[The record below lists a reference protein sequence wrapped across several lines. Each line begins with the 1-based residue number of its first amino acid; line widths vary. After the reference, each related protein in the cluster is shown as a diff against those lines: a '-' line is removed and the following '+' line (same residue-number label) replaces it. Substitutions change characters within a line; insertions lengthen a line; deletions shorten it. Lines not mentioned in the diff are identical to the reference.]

1 MKNIVLLVCF
11 TLNFISCT
19 NDDIDRGIPI
29 NEKYELKYPSYFPSL
44 TFDTIR
50 YPLSKNGIELGRKLF
65 YDGRLS
71 RNNTISCGFCHIQEN
86 AFTHHGHNVSH
97 GIDDRLGIRNAP
109 PIQNL
114 AFLNRFMW
122 DGVIHDLAQQSI
134 SPISN
139 EDEMDSSIEEIVSK
153 LKNDTNYRS
162 LFKSVFGD
170 ESINGERILNAL
182 GQFMAAMISSNSRYD
197 VYLKKEGNLTDEEK
211 YGMNLFQQKCSSCHN
226 GALFTDETFRNTGQ
240 YYDAQ
245 YKDGGRFRVTLDSVD
260 FMKFRVPS
268 LRNIELTKPYMH
280 DGRFYSLEAVL
291 NFYDE
296 NVENQKNLDPILKQN
311 GRIGIPMTE
320 NEKKAIITF
329 LKTLTDQKFIT
340 NPAFAE
346 FN

>member
-19 NDDIDRGIPI
+19 NNDIDRGIPI

-109 PIQNL
+109 AIQNL

-153 LKNDTNYRS
+153 LKNDINYRY

-170 ESINGERILNAL
+170 ENINGERILNAL

-197 VYLKKEGNLTDEEK
+197 AFLKKEGNLTDEEK

>member
-153 LKNDTNYRS
+153 LKNDTNYRT

-170 ESINGERILNAL
+170 ENINGERILNAL

-197 VYLKKEGNLTDEEK
+197 AFLKKEGNLTDEEK

-291 NFYDE
+291 NFYDQ